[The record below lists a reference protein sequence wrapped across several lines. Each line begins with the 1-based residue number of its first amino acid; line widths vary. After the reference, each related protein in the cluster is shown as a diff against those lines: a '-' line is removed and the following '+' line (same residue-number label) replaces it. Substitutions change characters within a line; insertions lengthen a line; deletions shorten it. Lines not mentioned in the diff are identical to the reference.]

1 MSETKVLLLMFNYL
15 NQWIRLSRLFRSF
28 SWNWAVCVVAN
39 APLATKSRNR
49 TYANNQRQLSG
60 QYFYAPG
67 FCCCSSLHLRFVR
80 CMCWCGFGMWGG
92 CANTLN
98 AFHLSERSSHDTN
111 DCVFFCVFFLPY
123 LLFAFAHNQKLVV
136 ATFMWIVHFFKVFF
150 ALLFRRACG
159 FRFQHKNC
167 STSVPF
173 YFELCNK

>member
-1 MSETKVLLLMFNYL
+1 MSETKVLLSMFNYL

-111 DCVFFCVFFLPY
+111 DCVFFCVFFST
-123 LLFAFAHNQKLVV
+123 LFTVRICAQPKASRCNFHVNR
-136 ATFMWIVHFFKVFF
+136 T
-150 ALLFRRACG
+150 LF
-159 FRFQHKNC
+159 
-167 STSVPF
+167 
-173 YFELCNK
+173 